1 MIVTEIDPRM
11 SGRLARVALAAS
23 AALGFTAAHA
33 QATGEADSNVL
44 QEVVVTAQFK
54 AENIQDT
61 PIAITAVTA
70 EMIEQRSVTNILDIA
85 AAAPNVTMRLGSTGF
100 GKSNQAFIRGVGQ
113 GDFLLTYSPRVS
125 FYIDDV
131 YHSTVFGS
139 VFDILDV
146 DRVEVLRGPQGTLFG
161 RNAVGGAIR
170 LFSKKPLGDNT
181 GYIEIGSGSYR
192 RQSVRGVLDVPLVQ
206 DKLMMRFSGGYR
218 AQDGWVDHYNWGCV
232 YPQFAG
238 ALRSGLGTSKES
250 NGCKD
255 GTLGGSNVLSAR
267 LQLRFVGGERFEN
280 NLTFDYMNDR
290 SDATTDVMLQTPG
303 LSLQNPTTGIGNG
316 ARAILPG
323 QTTPTAI
330 PASQVANGLALWFA
344 TVGGPKY
351 GIPLTGTRTLYRIVG
366 APPGSPPGTPGT
378 AVPIATPSDE
388 LLASLISGRRDVSY
402 AAFGNLG
409 LSRPANGA
417 DPGAAFVDPNINDLE
432 SKGIGNVFDWRLTD
446 HVNLKAIT
454 GYREYIGRFGSSQ
467 ASLPVP
473 VQEAYQEVT
482 HRQFSQELQFSGTTF
497 GDRLDWAGG
506 LFYIDTRDVN
516 SGRVQFEGFGLSGN
530 TFVQDFN
537 IDDPATLENKS
548 AFLHGIYHFTDH
560 LDAEAGVRYSH
571 ETKTYTFFRLY
582 SFFLGLPPPAL
593 PNFTRGVS
601 TTDERWNPRVS
612 INYNFSNDVMLYTSY
627 ATGFTAGGFNGRP
640 FSQADVFPY
649 DPEDVKSY
657 EVGFKSELFGRTVRL
672 NGAVYYMKWN
682 DRQITL
688 GCIGQPNC
696 PHPATPFYNDNGGD
710 AIVKGFELETEAYPT
725 ENWLI
730 TASVGYKDFKW
741 DKLSPFAAPL
751 TLASP
756 DIGVPD
762 RTIAVGTQ
770 YTFHLGN
777 FGTLTPRL
785 DANYQSEEFWTA
797 TDLTNSYLR
806 EPSYWLENA
815 RLTWRSPD
823 EEGGGWQVALA
834 VLNLSDKTY
843 FTGRTDSRTGF
854 GYATGTVAQ
863 PRVWQVNVRK
873 SFK

>member
-1 MIVTEIDPRM
+1 MRHSTV
-11 SGRLARVALAAS
+11 S
-23 AALGFTAAHA
+23 LGVIAGLCSMAAHA

-100 GKSNQAFIRGVGQ
+100 GKSNQASIRGVGQ

-170 LFSKKPLGDNT
+170 LFSKKPLGDNS
-181 GYIEIGSGSYR
+181 GYIEIGSGTYR

-238 ALRSGLGTSKES
+238 SLRSGLGTSKES
-250 NGCKD
+250 SGCKD

-290 SDATTDVMLQTPG
+290 SDATTDIMLQTPG
-303 LSLQNPTTGIGNG
+303 LSLRNPTTGIGNG
-316 ARAILPG
+316 ATAVLPG
-323 QTTPTAI
+323 QTTPSAI
-330 PASQVANGLALWFA
+330 PADQVANGLALWFA

-366 APPGSPPGTPGT
+366 APPGSPPGTPAT
-378 AVPIATPSDE
+378 AVPIATPSDA
-388 LLASLISGRRDVSY
+388 LLASLISGRNDVSY

-409 LSRPANGA
+409 LSRSANGA
-417 DPGAAFVDPNINDLE
+417 DPGAAFVDPNINNLE
-432 SKGIGNVFDWRLTD
+432 SKGVGNVFDWRLTD
-446 HVNLKAIT
+446 HVNLKSIT

-497 GDRLDWAGG
+497 GDHLDWAGG

-582 SFFLGLPPPAL
+582 SFFLGLPPSLL

-601 TTDERWNPRVS
+601 TTDKRWNPRVS
-612 INYNFSNDVMLYTSY
+612 IDYNFTKDFMLYTSY

-657 EVGFKSELFGRTVRL
+657 EIGFKSELFNRTVRL
-672 NGAVYYMKWN
+672 NGAVYYMNWN
-682 DRQITL
+682 NRQITL

-710 AIVKGFELETEAYPT
+710 ASVKGFELETEAYPT

-741 DKLSPFAAPL
+741 EKLSPFAAPL

-777 FGTLTPRL
+777 FGTLTPRF
-785 DANYQSEEFWTA
+785 DGNYQSEVFWTS

-806 EPSYWLENA
+806 EPSYWVENA
-815 RLTWRSPD
+815 RLTWRSAD
-823 EEGGGWQVALA
+823 ESGAGWQVALA
-834 VLNLSDKTY
+834 VTNLSDKTY

-863 PRVWQVNVRK
+863 PREWQINVRK
-873 SFK
+873 SFR